1 MVPMLDTLEVLYL
14 SKNNRLTT
22 CTVRRSINTGQL
34 AATEPIQTNL
44 FIFQSQPDCGRSGR
58 TEMDKLV
65 VSKAQHKESDDLEE
79 YLFGHI
85 NSPLPSELSW
95 GILDVPKNSRIPSWS
110 TIQHVARYPCMYIAS
125 HLTIYE
131 IQL

>member
-79 YLFGHI
+79 SSLGT
-85 NSPLPSELSW
+85 
-95 GILDVPKNSRIPSWS
+95 S
-110 TIQHVARYPCMYIAS
+110 THRCHPNFPGAYWTCPRTPEFLHGARS
-125 HLTIYE
+125 NT
-131 IQL
+131 